1 MSLATFLIPI
11 VDFILWLIR
20 WVEPLIL
27 KLRVSKMGYD
37 NPRVRHVVGKT
48 GYWLHAY
55 QLTYPNVYK
64 WLKTRGDLFPMAI
77 QVQTINRCNAA
88 CSFCPHP
95 YTIHLQEKQIMDD
108 ALYSKIV
115 DECVTEPNLY
125 GFVPMSKNEP
135 LLDTKMEQRVKE
147 FKSKAQPHQAVELVT
162 NGSPLTPARA
172 QRLIEAGVD
181 LITVSVNAARE
192 ETYKKVMAGLS
203 WKQVMDNLEALSK
216 MELSKVNIYLR
227 FVSEQANR
235 GDLQSFRK
243 RWKQFNLFTFTV
255 NNRSGTVREYE
266 RKVIHYDDFGQ
277 RLKRILGSRLYPVCP
292 YVFSLVHVLE
302 NGDVPMCAN
311 DWANRDILGNVRT
324 QTIRE
329 IYNSPRIN
337 EIRELM
343 AQGRF
348 EEIEACRECSFYHEW
363 MKPLESDGKDPKC
376 FSYRS
381 NNMIAGK
388 SER

>member
-1 MSLATFLIPI
+1 MNLATFLTPI
-11 VDFILWLIR
+11 VDFILRLGRWTDPFIR
-20 WVEPLIL
+20 
-27 KLRVSKMGYD
+27 KLRVSKTGYD

-55 QLTYPNVYK
+55 RLTYPNIYK
-64 WLKTRGDLFPMAI
+64 WLKTRDDLFPMAI

-88 CSFCPHP
+88 CSFCPYP
-95 YTIHLQEKQIMDD
+95 YTIHLQEKQIMDE

-115 DECVTEPNLY
+115 DECVAEHNLH

-135 LLDTKMEQRVKE
+135 LLDIKLEQRIKE

-162 NGSPLTPARA
+162 NGSALTPTRA

-192 ETYKKVMAGLS
+192 ETYDRVMVGLS
-203 WKQVMDNLEALSK
+203 WKQVIGNLEALSQT
-216 MELSKVNIYLR
+216 ELSKVNIYLR

-235 GDLQSFRK
+235 GDLQFFRK

-255 NNRSGTVREYE
+255 NNRSGTVRDYE
-266 RKVIHYDDFGQ
+266 TKVIHYDDLVQ
-277 RLKRILGSRLYPVCP
+277 RLKRIFGSRLYPVCP

-311 DWANRDILGNVRT
+311 DWANRGIMGNVRT

-329 IYNSPRIN
+329 IYNSPRMN

-348 EEIEACRECSFYHEW
+348 EEIDACRECSFYHEW
-363 MKPLESDGKDPKC
+363 MKPLAPHEKDPKG
-376 FSYRS
+376 FSYQSSDIMTRK
-381 NNMIAGK
+381 A
-388 SER
+388 